1 MICRDGVTLAAGTS
15 HGTDLTLVEK
25 PRGSPSL
32 VSPGA
37 LMANHGTC
45 RDPTVWYSKTRWKAP
60 IGALGAIRLG
70 LLANL

>member
-37 LMANHGTC
+37 LEAPGPSLRSGMANHGTC
-45 RDPTVWYSKTRWKAP
+45 SDPTVWYSKCKTKGVPAK
-60 IGALGAIRLG
+60 
-70 LLANL
+70 